1 MPRKKS
7 TTKQKQKQSQKQNV
21 KQTVIVKVG
30 ESARRRRRRAP
41 SKKTEE
47 GTSTAYPYMGMT
59 LPPPVIYQTG
69 PAFDAPRLQAF
80 QDFEY
85 PRFSK
90 AGEAAMRRAEPAAPV
105 LEDIGLIG
113 SSEIIDVKN
122 KKEQLAELGDLV
134 PPPAKAAAK
143 AGEAAMKRA
152 EGAKARL
159 EELGDLVPVF
169 KSPLAKELMAR
180 VKPPPPKSAAVKE
193 MLERAKTRPMM
204 APLKMPVPTT
214 ASFNEPFGIAPE
226 GALTDSIPGP
236 AFATPY
242 LPGQFEPM
250 KYKAPAPFMFEEFEP
265 ITLSEMENYETI
277 KNKPPFGYYEEEE
290 APVVKPKRKYIKKT
304 PEQKE
309 AERIKKEE
317 RQRRR
322 EQKLSK

>member
-90 AGEAAMRRAEPAAPV
+90 AGEAAIRRAGPAAPI
-105 LEDIGLIG
+105 LEDIGSIG
-113 SSEIIDVKN
+113 GAEIIDVKN
-122 KKEQLAELGDLV
+122 KKEQLAELGELV
-134 PPPAKAAAK
+134 P
-143 AGEAAMKRA
+143 E
-152 EGAKARL
+152 
-159 EELGDLVPVF
+159 F

-180 VKPPPPKSAAVKE
+180 VKPPQHSAAVKE
-193 MLERAKTRPMM
+193 MMERAKTRPMKTQLL
-204 APLKMPVPTT
+204 PPVATT
-214 ASFNEPFGIAPE
+214 ASFNEPFGITPE
-226 GALTDSIPGP
+226 AAIMDPIPGP

-242 LPGQFEPM
+242 LPGEFEPM
-250 KYKAPAPFMFEEFEP
+250 KYKAP
-265 ITLSEMENYETI
+265 
-277 KNKPPFGYYEEEE
+277 FGYYEEEE
-290 APVVKPKRKYIKKT
+290 EEEERAPVARPKRQYIKKT

-317 RQRRR
+317 RQRRK
-322 EQKLSK
+322 EQKLQSK

>member
-30 ESARRRRRRAP
+30 ESARRRRRRATA
-41 SKKTEE
+41 KKTEE

-90 AGEAAMRRAEPAAPV
+90 AGEAAIRRAGPAAPI
-105 LEDIGLIG
+105 LEDIGSIG
-113 SSEIIDVKN
+113 GAEIIDVKN

-152 EGAKARL
+152 EGAKAR
-159 EELGDLVPVF
+159 
-169 KSPLAKELMAR
+169 M
-180 VKPPPPKSAAVKE
+180 
-193 MLERAKTRPMM
+193 
-204 APLKMPVPTT
+204 
-214 ASFNEPFGIAPE
+214 SFNEPFGITPE
-226 GALTDSIPGP
+226 AVIMDPIPGP

-242 LPGQFEPM
+242 LPGAFEPM
-250 KYKAPAPFMFEEFEP
+250 KYKAPKDYYDNSTDTDTSAEPTRQYPPTGKILKEFTEIYGYQNLP
-265 ITLSEMENYETI
+265 RDEVLRNYYILRDGWLRSDPQNKINKRMNSKFIEKTKEVWGSE
-277 KNKPPFGYYEEEE
+277 G
-290 APVVKPKRKYIKKT
+290 
-304 PEQKE
+304 
-309 AERIKKEE
+309 
-317 RQRRR
+317 
-322 EQKLSK
+322 SK

>member
-90 AGEAAMRRAEPAAPV
+90 AGEAAIRRAGPAAPI
-105 LEDIGLIG
+105 LEDIGSIG
-113 SSEIIDVKN
+113 GAEIIDVKN
-122 KKEQLAELGDLV
+122 KKEQLAELGELV

-152 EGAKARL
+152 EGAKAGEAAMKRA
-159 EELGDLVPVF
+159 EG
-169 KSPLAKELMAR
+169 AKAR
-180 VKPPPPKSAAVKE
+180 
-193 MLERAKTRPMM
+193 M
-204 APLKMPVPTT
+204 
-214 ASFNEPFGIAPE
+214 SFNEPFGIPPE
-226 GALTDSIPGP
+226 AVITDPIPGP

-242 LPGQFEPM
+242 LPGEFDPIRF
-250 KYKAPAPFMFEEFEP
+250 KAPKDYYDNSTDTEAESRFAKVGPASETRQYPPNAKILKEFTEISGFNNIP
-265 ITLSEMENYETI
+265 RDEVL
-277 KNKPPFGYYEEEE
+277 
-290 APVVKPKRKYIKKT
+290 RKYYILRDGWVRSNPQNKLNNRTNSKFIKMT
-304 PEQKE
+304 KE
-309 AERIKKEE
+309 VLGK
-317 RQRRR
+317 
-322 EQKLSK
+322 

>member
-30 ESARRRRRRAP
+30 ESARRRRRRATA
-41 SKKTEE
+41 KKTEE

-90 AGEAAMRRAEPAAPV
+90 AGEAAIRRAGPAAPI
-105 LEDIGLIG
+105 LEDIGSIG
-113 SSEIIDVKN
+113 GVEIIDVKN

-134 PPPAKAAAK
+134 SEEVK
-143 AGEAAMKRA
+143 EMR
-152 EGAKARL
+152 ARL
-159 EELGDLVPVF
+159 
-169 KSPLAKELMAR
+169 
-180 VKPPPPKSAAVKE
+180 KPPQHSAAVKE
-193 MLERAKTRPMM
+193 MMERAKTRPMK
-204 APLKMPVPTT
+204 AQLIPPVATT
-214 ASFNEPFGIAPE
+214 ASFNEPFGIPPE
-226 GALTDSIPGP
+226 AAIMDPIPGP

-242 LPGQFEPM
+242 LPGEFEPM
-250 KYKAPAPFMFEEFEP
+250 KYKAP
-265 ITLSEMENYETI
+265 
-277 KNKPPFGYYEEEE
+277 FGYYEEEE
-290 APVVKPKRKYIKKT
+290 EEEERAPVARPKRQYIKKT

-317 RQRRR
+317 RQRRK
-322 EQKLSK
+322 EQKLQSK